1 MYCGKYVKKIQKNLS
16 TNLVMDALILRIS
29 NHVFCE
35 EFNYKVT
42 VIELITRLFL

>member
-1 MYCGKYVKKIQKNLS
+1 
-16 TNLVMDALILRIS
+16 MDALILRIS
-29 NHVFCE
+29 NHVFYE